1 MADID
6 ILGAHTD
13 GTLIATDQAQA
24 EDTSNSLD
32 NLLANAHNK
41 VIEMTITGNAVVA
54 DDDYFGASTI
64 KLTGTPAGN
73 FALDLPDGD
82 RIIRIWNTTGKI
94 ATIDTVTGASKTVAV
109 EDGKKVTFQVDGTEF
124 ELIGTSSF
132 GFHILNLT
140 SLRRIV
146 SNDIDTTANNGGIL
160 TVDTSPKLKRVN
172 GATDKALVVEWLGG
186 SVDEVQFDPY
196 PIPPDLD
203 SDEDLTIHLL
213 PKMSAGGDTPTID
226 IQVFDAIGDTEM
238 GGPTAALS
246 STLAELTVTIASAN
260 ISGHPLGFLNI
271 SLVPGAHATQLI
283 ELYAAWIEYVRK

>member
-1 MADID
+1 MALID

-13 GTLIATDQAQA
+13 GVLIATDQAQA

-41 VIEMTITGNAVVA
+41 VIEMIITGNATIA
-54 DDDYFGASTI
+54 EDDYFGASTI
-64 KLTGTPAGN
+64 KLTGTPAGD
-73 FALDLPDGD
+73 FTLDLQDGD
-82 RIIRIWNTTGKI
+82 RVIRIWNTTGKM
-94 ATIDTVTGASKTVAV
+94 ATIDTVTGAGKTFAV

-124 ELIGTSSF
+124 ELIATSSF
-132 GFHILNLT
+132 GFHVLDIL
-140 SLRRIV
+140 SLREIV
-146 SNDIDTTANNGGIL
+146 AGEIDDSPLSTATTP
-160 TVDTSPKLKRVN
+160 SLKRISL
-172 GATDKALVVEWLGG
+172 AADKGLVVNWIGG
-186 SVDEVQFDPY
+186 NSDEVQFGSY

-213 PKMSAGGDTPTID
+213 AKMDAGGDTPPID

-238 GGPTAALS
+238 GGNTANLS
-246 STLAELTVTIASAN
+246 STLAELSVTIVSAN

-271 SLVPGAHATQLI
+271 SLIPGTHATQDV